1 MAQTIQ
7 IKSST
12 TAGNVP
18 SSLATGELAINVAD
32 GSLFF
37 GSATTVYDDFRFGG
51 LIVTGTTTL
60 EGNSQ
65 LDGTLT
71 VGVNDTGYDV
81 KLFGATSGNYMLWD
95 ESENELDLVG
105 NLNISGTTTYIGAI
119 SGTGSIT
126 AIGNLDIDGT
136 SNLDNTDIDGTF
148 TMDGTA
154 FDVNGTTTVAIDNT
168 NTTNGVT
175 INTATS
181 NSKVFIGHTS
191 SETSI
196 QDNLNIS
203 GDTTM
208 NSSSQIFL
216 DNGTAGDPAI
226 TFNVDRDTGFRYQA
240 TSQIR
245 VSVAGTDQ
253 VAFSDGA
260 IFPATTNDVNLGH
273 SSNLYFKDLFIGS
286 INCSGDISG
295 GTLDISGDADIDG
308 TTNLDVVDI
317 DGAVQIDN
325 TLTVGVDD
333 TGYDVKFF
341 GATAGKYMLWDEDQ
355 DSLFFPDNTK
365 IVLGTGSDTEIQ
377 QTGSETIIKDAS
389 TGNIKL
395 RAGTVTIQ
403 NGAASKTMAVFNGA
417 NSVDLHYNN
426 NKKLETTNTGID
438 VTGEVKGDSLDIDGN
453 SQLDGT
459 LTVGVDDTGYDVKFF
474 GDTASAYMLWDTSDD
489 DLVLG
494 GAATLKGSRRFEKSS
509 TADKNL
515 AQGDIIYVGGG
526 STIEGDLVIMTS
538 AATWTSAQANAVTS
552 GTSMLGI
559 ALGTDP
565 DVDGV
570 LLRGTYTLDHDVGN
584 TQGAPLYLSDGT
596 AGQATA
602 TIPDSSGDIVR
613 IIGYNIGD
621 DDEIWFDPDK
631 TWVELS

>member
-1 MAQTIQ
+1 MFAGSGITNQDVYW
-7 IKSST
+7 SAST
-12 TAGNVP
+12 GGISNSGLTGNV
-18 SSLATGELAINVAD
+18 GI
-32 GSLFF
+32 
-37 GSATTVYDDFRFGG
+37 
-51 LIVTGTTTL
+51 GTTTPN
-60 EGNSQ
+60 EK
-65 LDGTLT
+65 LT
-71 VGVNDTGYDV
+71 V
-81 KLFGATSGNYMLWD
+81 
-95 ESENELDLVG
+95 VG
-105 NLNISGTTTYIGAI
+105 DISGTTD
-119 SGTGSIT
+119 
-126 AIGNLDIDGT
+126 LHIDGT

-191 SETSI
+191 SETTI

-216 DNGTAGDPAI
+216 ANGTVGDPSI
-226 TFNVDRDTGFRYQA
+226 TFLADTDTG
-240 TSQIR
+240 IR
-245 VSVAGTDQ
+245 LHAAGSMRLVVAGADQ
-253 VAFSDGA
+253 LAIGDGN
-260 IFPATTNDVNLGH
+260 IMPVLNGDYDLGH
-273 SSNLYFKDLFIGS
+273 GNYYFKDLYIGS

-317 DGAVQIDN
+317 DGAVQVDN
-325 TLTVGVDD
+325 T
-333 TGYDVKFF
+333 
-341 GATAGKYMLWDEDQ
+341 
-355 DSLFFPDNTK
+355 
-365 IVLGTGSDTEIQ
+365 I
-377 QTGSETIIKDAS
+377 
-389 TGNIKL
+389 
-395 RAGTVTIQ
+395 
-403 NGAASKTMAVFNGA
+403 
-417 NSVDLHYNN
+417 
-426 NKKLETTNTGID
+426 
-438 VTGEVKGDSLDIDGN
+438 
-453 SQLDGT
+453 
-459 LTVGVDDTGYDVKFF
+459 TVGVDDTGYDVKFF

-494 GAATLKGSRRFEKSS
+494 GAATLKGNRRFGISS
-509 TADKNL
+509 TTDKNL

-621 DDEIWFDPDK
+621 ADEIWFDPDK
-631 TWVELS
+631 TWVELT